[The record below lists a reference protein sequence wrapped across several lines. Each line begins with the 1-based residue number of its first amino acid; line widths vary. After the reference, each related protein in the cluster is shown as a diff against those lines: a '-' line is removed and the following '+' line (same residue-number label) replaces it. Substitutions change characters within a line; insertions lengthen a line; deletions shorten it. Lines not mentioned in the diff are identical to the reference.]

1 MNGSN
6 SFPRVT
12 YGNNAYTTDFHEP
25 YPAPGSAAGS
35 GTGPAS
41 NTQPPVHG
49 MPPAFHGRPSSAPT
63 TTDPAFAA
71 PYSSVRRHGILPQNQ
86 MRAQNIAFNQS
97 HDGQVERNNIDVT
110 RIQGSSDPQ
119 QRARAARMA
128 LENPA
133 HGALSVALERHG
145 YGPLH
150 TETHAPSMEEVL
162 SSLNPQQRKDF
173 NDAVVEYGMKPEE
186 VLAMM
191 AKDQQ
196 TTSLSPQGQSQAYH
210 RMQNTFMVTAHASA
224 PAAYASPYED
234 TRHSIP
240 PSEFRSVY
248 VPQSHAHTA
257 RQVDRE
263 LAARQSVYPQ
273 AVVVPDRPG
282 MNPYYQA
289 SNGNGHQIHGV
300 QAPDYYNALR
310 AQSSSEEDYDAHLVK
325 TGIQRG
331 W

>member
-1 MNGSN
+1 MTSGND
-6 SFPRVT
+6 FPRVT
-12 YGNNAYTTDFHEP
+12 YGNTAYTTDFHEP
-25 YPAPGSAAGS
+25 YPAPDSGAGS
-35 GTGPAS
+35 GTWPAS
-41 NTQPPVHG
+41 HTQPPIHG

-71 PYSSVRRHGILPQNQ
+71 SYSSVRRHGVLSQNQ
-86 MRAQNIAFNQS
+86 MRDRNIAFNQS
-97 HDGQVERNNIDVT
+97 HDGRVERNDIDVT

-145 YGPLH
+145 YGRLH
-150 TETHAPSMEEVL
+150 TETHAPSTEEVFRSL
-162 SSLNPQQRKDF
+162 SPEQRKDF
-173 NDAVVEYGMKPEE
+173 DELVNGGMEPEQ
-186 VLAMM
+186 LLGMM
-191 AKDQQ
+191 ARNQQ
-196 TTSLSPQGQSQAYH
+196 TTGLSPHGQSQAYH

-234 TRHSIP
+234 TRHGIP
-240 PSEFRSVY
+240 PSEFRGVY

-289 SNGNGHQIHGV
+289 PNGSEHQIHGV

-310 AQSSSEEDYDAHLVK
+310 AQLSSEEDYDAHIVK

>member
-1 MNGSN
+1 
-6 SFPRVT
+6 
-12 YGNNAYTTDFHEP
+12 
-25 YPAPGSAAGS
+25 
-35 GTGPAS
+35 
-41 NTQPPVHG
+41 
-49 MPPAFHGRPSSAPT
+49 
-63 TTDPAFAA
+63 
-71 PYSSVRRHGILPQNQ
+71 
-86 MRAQNIAFNQS
+86 
-97 HDGQVERNNIDVT
+97 
-110 RIQGSSDPQ
+110 
-119 QRARAARMA
+119 MA

-145 YGPLH
+145 YGRLH
-150 TETHAPSMEEVL
+150 TETHAPSTEEVL
-162 SSLNPQQRKDF
+162 RSLSPEQRKDF
-173 NDAVVEYGMKPEE
+173 EEAVNYGVKPEDM
-186 VLAMM
+186 LTMM
-191 AKDQQ
+191 ARDQQ

-224 PAAYASPYED
+224 PATHASPYEA

-240 PSEFRSVY
+240 PSEFRGVY

-282 MNPYYQA
+282 MSPYYQTP
-289 SNGNGHQIHGV
+289 NGNQHQIHGV
-300 QAPDYYNALR
+300 QAPDYHNALS
-310 AQSSSEEDYDAHLVK
+310 AQLSSEEDHDAHIVK